1 MRNKCLFFKYRDIQI
16 TVFSILILCF
26 LILSFV
32 ILFFVRFNFSYRYN
46 GLVLREG
53 DCYYVSIIVSDNELR
68 KIQVLELLVD
78 GKKNDFDIINIS
90 DEYSLSYALKR
101 EVILKIDLS
110 DNKKIV
116 NNIVSLVFIDKKTFF
131 ERMKETFYERD

>member
-78 GKKNDFDIINIS
+78 GKKNNFDIVNIS

-101 EVILKIDLS
+101 EVTLRIDLA

-116 NNIVSLVFIDKKTFF
+116 NNIVSLVFVDKKTFF
-131 ERMKETFYERD
+131 ERMKEIFYERD